1 MVSISEIK
9 GSNLRI
15 TENTAPQT
23 AVFTGGTD
31 GIGKA
36 TLIRLVATKVPIKV
50 YVVGRNGDRH
60 KSFLEELRRSNDQ
73 ADIVWVEGQLA
84 LLAEVQRIS
93 EAIKSRETSID
104 VLFMSAGFIY
114 IGNERMETSEGKLM
128 SLALTYYGRT
138 LLMMQL
144 LPLLNASSMSPR
156 VLSVLAAGRESTSI
170 YLDDID
176 LKKPGAYSLASG
188 SRSSATYNSLTMSRL
203 AKENPKVVFIHHYP
217 GGVSTGLFKKGFG
230 DKWWFPLF
238 NIFLALYA
246 WTPEQAG
253 EKNIYMLTSE
263 KYGGKGVSLGPNEQ
277 PALNIDNSA
286 KGGSLYLIDDKLRE
300 LQQEKIM
307 RELRN
312 MDAGNT
318 IWEHTLEEIGKYVS

>member
-1 MVSISEIK
+1 MSEAK
-9 GSNLRI
+9 ASNGRI
-15 TENTAPQT
+15 TKEIAPQT

-36 TLIRLVATKVPIKV
+36 TLIRFVATKVPMRV

-73 ADIVWVEGQLA
+73 ADIVWVEGQIA

-93 EAIKSRETSID
+93 EVIKARETSID
-104 VLFMSAGFIY
+104 ILFMSAGFIY
-114 IGNERMETSEGKLM
+114 TGTERLETSEGNLM

-144 LPLLNASSMSPR
+144 LPLLNESPKSPR
-156 VLSVLAAGRESTSI
+156 VLSVFAAGRESTSI

-176 LKKPGAYSLASG
+176 LEKPGALSLASG
-188 SRSSATYNSLTMSRL
+188 SRSSATYNTLTMSRL

-230 DKWWFPLF
+230 DKWWFSIFSMLVGLF
-238 NIFLALYA
+238 A
-246 WTPEQAG
+246 WSPEDAG
-253 EKNIYMLTSE
+253 EKNSYMLTSE
-263 KYGGKGVSLGPNEQ
+263 KYGGKGVSLGPKES
-277 PALNIDNSA
+277 PALNIDKGA
-286 KGGSLYLIDDKLRE
+286 KAGSLYLVDDKLRE
-300 LQQEKIM
+300 LQQETVM
-307 RELRN
+307 RELQN
-312 MDAGNT
+312 MNAGNI
-318 IWEHTLEEIGKYVS
+318 IWEHTLQKIGKYVP